1 MKSKKA
7 KQVVVNKLRR
17 GLVVA
22 DVQISYDT
30 RFASRV
36 STPEDF
42 MRLATGRVVDR
53 LSWTDGQMWVC
64 LD

>member
-1 MKSKKA
+1 MKTKKE
-7 KQVVVNKLRR
+7 KQCVVNKLRR

-22 DVQISYDT
+22 DVYVSYDT
-30 RFASRV
+30 REVKRV